1 MMRRPSFLA
10 NGRCALL
17 STLFAAAAAV
27 IVASAPTTA
36 AASLSDQLAQKI
48 AEARRYER
56 NRNFDAA
63 FAIYEKAMKMD
74 QGTPQ
79 AMRALLKH
87 RSELFEQVSMFDLA
101 EGDLTAASRIVPN
114 DATAYGDRGYFY
126 MRRGRY
132 GDALGDFVTGSRLD
146 PQNPMYLYA
155 AARSLVAVEDFAGAV
170 AFYTEAIKA
179 GPNDG
184 KLYLARA
191 EAQVRLKRW
200 TEAQADYDRAQRL
213 GISTMAEKYFLHAG
227 SGYVALVL
235 GDYDTALT
243 RLGVALAIDPDATNV
258 LMWRGYAN
266 ERRGYTAA
274 ALRDYERA
282 ARLLPNDL
290 AARDG
295 TRRMQAAVRET
306 GAATVNR

>member
-1 MMRRPSFLA
+1 MLT
-10 NGRCALL
+10 ALVAFAGPVMIIGVAPATAL
-17 STLFAAAAAV
+17 S
-27 IVASAPTTA
+27 
-36 AASLSDQLAQKI
+36 SLSEQLSQKI

-56 NRNFDAA
+56 SRNFDAA

-79 AMRALLKH
+79 AMRAVLKH
-87 RSELFEQVSMFDLA
+87 RSELFEQVSLFDLA
-101 EGDLTAASRIVPN
+101 EADLTAASRIQPD

-132 GDALGDFVTGSRLD
+132 GNALDDFITGSRLD

-155 AARSLVAVEDFAGAV
+155 AARSLIAVDDFAGAV
-170 AFYTEAIKA
+170 TFYTEAIKA

-200 TEAQADYDRAQRL
+200 PNAQADYDRAQSL
-213 GISTMAEKYFLHAG
+213 GVSTTAEKYFLHAG
-227 SGYVALVL
+227 RGYVALVL

-243 RLGVALAIDPDATNV
+243 RLGNALTIDPDATNV

-282 ARLLPNDL
+282 ARLLPNDIS
-290 AARDG
+290 ARDSM
-295 TRRMQAAVRET
+295 RRMQIAVREA
-306 GAATVNR
+306 GVATVNR